1 MARSLNQQMDLFE
14 RVDPV
19 EIPDL
24 DTPPFSPEL
33 LAESKEKV
41 EKAPL
46 DFVEGS
52 ITAPFVAAGDI
63 VDLGAA
69 APPLSDKQMM
79 MPGAV
84 QYSAI
89 EQLFE
94 TLSNQGVSRDSAVKL
109 INENTPVN
117 LEGSPAEF
125 IGEMAG
131 VTATGVAKAVSG
143 LAKIASKYGDDA
155 GKYLSEIGGE
165 LGEMFNRSTPGGD
178 DFDGM
183 APATVADTSPVAAQ
197 TDQAF
202 DAAPTM
208 PDTSVSPIMI
218 GTGTG
223 AGRQAADDYDAMKA
237 SNPDMDEAELFAQ
250 TGVYKGPDGQHRLE
264 VDTTDAKLAVDVQN
278 LIPGDAIPLGSLL
291 DFEDLFS
298 AYEKSFY
305 DNVNLDFKTP
315 ESLRNVEVYIVDDPD
330 FNGTYSYTSGNIQI
344 NADLVKKPEK
354 FRSTLLHEVQHAVQH
369 REGFVSGSSSEA
381 FISSSA
387 KALDP
392 NESVGV
398 INSMD
403 DLVKLSDQNKKDRVK
418 LNNNNDVILKNHI
431 EGVLGSP
438 SLTPNVKYEQ
448 VDELSTN
455 TITDVILAALQREG
469 VSIED
474 IKGGV
479 ADNAFKSKNIRS
491 FLQELKDVNK
501 KNNPTE
507 RQQSRLDDID
517 YAINFIDKLGAAGN
531 ADEVLRKTIVPKVL
545 NAAEGAHLRQV
556 EAVADLSY
564 YRKYGEVEA
573 RLIQERDARRAQL
586 RDMGFDRGEI
596 FSILREEFP
605 PENYTVPLEVMTAA
619 NVDVS
624 NLKQATLRR
633 PGNKGEPAF
642 VLPESDVLLE
652 GAERKPEGLGVADD
666 VATEKL
672 TPPENVI
679 QGANETGFS
688 RAVYHS
694 TGDAA
699 NLRVPKMV
707 PEARDAD
714 IGFHVGTAGAAND
727 RIIHYQVLG
736 SMERSRDDAV
746 QKGFS
751 GTPIQDDIDK
761 AFKGKSVM
769 PLYLSDDLKSARIID
784 LNQFKQPQNW
794 LEELTNPYVSNT
806 ELGYFNIP
814 PNTEMPS
821 IELPTARGTMRTLHM
836 SPQAFA
842 EGVSDDVWR
851 SAVEA
856 ANNFNN
862 RTDFDPRS
870 SLEDKTEWF
879 EAVQK
884 IATDNGYD
892 SFVYKNKKEGS
903 GQDSYMLLD
912 PRQVKS
918 FTSKDFDPNNPD
930 ITMAEGGV
938 VPMDRQMDMFADGG
952 LEQDGRT
959 NDPVS
964 GNEVPP
970 GSTQEEVRDDIP
982 AQLSEGE
989 FVFPADVVR
998 FIGLEKLMQMRQEAK
1013 MGLKMMEEMGQMGNS
1028 DEASMPDDLPFDI
1041 NDLDMDDAPEYNV
1054 GGFVPGQGF
1063 PSIPPGIAPP
1073 NQQVANQQF
1082 GIAGYTPSAQ
1092 PTTGYYQAP
1101 FTQYGQQQFMQPA
1114 TPVAQ
1119 APVPTMKEYEI
1130 PQFGEFVGGE
1140 FGAYD
1145 ELREYRNEAGN
1156 VVMVPFKDGSP
1167 ISPIPEGYTFYDP
1180 EETETEEVVTTPTTP
1195 QTTQTSPDDDGDSTN
1210 DETFAT
1216 TDVTG
1221 IGYNRSKLTEELR
1234 DVISEFGTG
1243 LGTLGETFNIYGGI
1257 ARDLSKDPKAKDSSL
1272 TSGALGG
1279 VLDAFRGNA
1288 DPNNPVTFSD
1298 PSRMGSKKGQYADT
1312 TRLHEMSRSKQVQ
1325 IATVART
1332 VVGDLRKI
1340 FVDDEGKAK
1349 KTSEV
1354 DKGLSGLLKSLGI
1367 STSVNTP
1374 KGTVFKSRTTLVRE
1388 IANAQ
1393 AANLIEE
1400 QRKADERAAAAQ
1412 KTFMDRIMAP
1422 ESPGSDDG
1430 GYTDFGVDSDFASD
1444 YAATYEGYG
1453 AEDFDYGYMN
1463 TGGLVGRKKNKP
1475 KKKMKRGGLASKK

>member
-1 MARSLNQQMDLFE
+1 VAELDLNKTSS
-14 RVDPV
+14 RNRR
-19 EIPDL
+19 I
-24 DTPPFSPEL
+24 
-33 LAESKEKV
+33 AGKEATK
-41 EKAPL
+41 PL
-46 DFVEGS
+46 
-52 ITAPFVAAGDI
+52 
-63 VDLGAA
+63 
-69 APPLSDKQMM
+69 
-79 MPGAV
+79 
-84 QYSAI
+84 
-89 EQLFE
+89 
-94 TLSNQGVSRDSAVKL
+94 
-109 INENTPVN
+109 
-117 LEGSPAEF
+117 SPAEDALTLGEALYD
-125 IGEMAG
+125 IGEGA
-131 VTATGVAKAVSG
+131 VTSG
-143 LAKIASKYGDDA
+143 LMGAADTVDMGAALPPPKPGTEFMFPKYTAIEGFFEQLSDMGISRENAEKLVKEKTGGRIDLEGNQSELIGEVIGLPLGGAATKLGSLVKVASKYGDKA
-155 GKYLSEIGGE
+155 GDYLSEIGDE
-165 LGEMFNRSTPGGD
+165 LGEMFRKSTPGGD

-183 APATVADTSPVAAQ
+183 APATVADTPPVAAQ

-202 DAAPTM
+202 DAAPTV

-218 GTGTG
+218 GTSTG
-223 AGRQAADDYDAMKA
+223 AGRQAVDDYDAMKA
-237 SNPDMDEAELFAQ
+237 ANPDMDEAELFAQ
-250 TGVYKGPDGQHRLE
+250 TGVYKGPDGQYRLE
-264 VDTTDAKLAVDVQN
+264 VDTTDAKLAIDVN
-278 LIPGDAIPLGSLL
+278 KLLVGDTIPLGSLL
-291 DFEDLFS
+291 DFEDLFT

-305 DNVNLDFKTP
+305 DNVNLDFITP
-315 ESLRNVEVYIVDDPD
+315 ESLRNIEVHIVDDPD
-330 FNGTYSYTSGNIQI
+330 FNGAYSYTFENIQI
-344 NADLVKKPEK
+344 NADLLKNPEK

-369 REGFVSGSSSEA
+369 REGFVSGSSSQA

-392 NESVGV
+392 DESLGA

-403 DLVKLSDQNKKDRVK
+403 DLVKLADKNKRYRVT
-418 LNNNNDVILKNHI
+418 LNNTIDVLLKNHI
-431 EGVLGSP
+431 EGVVGSP
-438 SLTPNVKYEQ
+438 SLTPNVKYEK

-469 VSIED
+469 VSMQD

-479 ADNAFKSKNIRS
+479 ADNAFKSKNIRG
-491 FLQELKDVNK
+491 FLQELKDINK
-501 KNNPTE
+501 KQNLTE

-517 YAINFIDKLGAAGN
+517 YAINLVDKLDAAGD
-531 ADEVLRKTIVPKVL
+531 ADAVLRKTILPKVL

-556 EAVADLSY
+556 EALADLSY

-633 PGNKGEPAF
+633 PGSKGAAGF

-672 TPPENVI
+672 TPSENVI

-736 SMERSRDDAV
+736 SMERSRDDAI

-769 PLYLSDDLKSARIID
+769 PLYLSDDLKPARLID

-794 LEELTNPYVSNT
+794 VEELSDPYVSNT

-814 PNTEMPS
+814 PNTEIPS
-821 IELPTARGTMRTLHM
+821 MELPTASGGTRIVYM

-842 EGVSDDVWR
+842 EGVSEDVWR
-851 SAVEA
+851 SALEV
-856 ANNFNN
+856 ANKFNN

-918 FTSKDFDPNNPD
+918 FTAKDFDPDNPD
-930 ITMAEGGV
+930 ITMAKGGV
-938 VPMDRQMDMFADGG
+938 VPMDKQMDMFADGG
-952 LEQDGRT
+952 LEQDGGT

-998 FIGLEKLMQMRQEAK
+998 FIGLEKLMRMRQEAK

-1028 DEASMPDDLPFDI
+1028 DEATMPDDLPFDI
-1041 NDLDMDDAPEYNV
+1041 NDLDMDDGPEYNV
-1054 GGFVPGQGF
+1054 GGFVPA
-1063 PSIPPGIAPP
+1063 AP
-1073 NQQVANQQF
+1073 QQQQF
-1082 GIAGYTPSAQ
+1082 GISGYTPAAA
-1092 PTTGYYQAP
+1092 PTTG
-1101 FTQYGQQQFMQPA
+1101 FTQAASQQFVQPT

-1119 APVPTMKEYEI
+1119 APTPTMQQYEV
-1130 PQFGEFVGGE
+1130 PQFSDFVGGG
-1140 FGAYD
+1140 FGEYD

-1156 VVMVPFKDGSP
+1156 VMMIPFKDGNP

-1180 EETETEEVVTTPTTP
+1180 EETATEEVTTTPTTP
-1195 QTTQTSPDDDGDSTN
+1195 QTTQVREDDPSDDKDPGFS
-1210 DETFAT
+1210 T
-1216 TDVTG
+1216 TDVSG
-1221 IGYNRSKLTEELR
+1221 IGYDRSKLTDDLR
-1234 DVISEFGTG
+1234 DVVTEFGAG
-1243 LGTLGETFNIYGGI
+1243 FGTFAETFSTSSAVMDAFG
-1257 ARDLSKDPKAKDSSL
+1257 KDPRAKDSSL
-1272 TSGALGG
+1272 TSAALGG
-1279 VLDAFRGNA
+1279 VFDAFRGNA

-1298 PSRMGSKKGQYADT
+1298 PNRMGRKTGQYADVT
-1312 TRLHEMSRSKQVQ
+1312 PLHEMSTGQQDR
-1325 IATVART
+1325 IARVAKT
-1332 VVGDLRKI
+1332 VVGGLRDV
-1340 FVDDEGKAK
+1340 FVDK
-1349 KTSEV
+1349 KTGKTKTVSEV
-1354 DKGLSGLLKSLGI
+1354 DSGLSALAKTLNI
-1367 STSVNTP
+1367 QTSVQTS
-1374 KGTVFKSRTTLVRE
+1374 KGVTFKSRATLIRE
-1388 IANAQ
+1388 ISNEQ
-1393 AANLIEE
+1393 TRRQIE
-1400 QRKADERAAAAQ
+1400 ADNAAAQ
-1412 KTFMDRIMAP
+1412 KAAEERRQKMEEERQKTQNFGLTFGGGD
-1422 ESPGSDDG
+1422 PGSDDRTVEYG
-1430 GYTDFGVDSDFASD
+1430 GQSYSVGTG
-1444 YAATYEGYG
+1444 EGGSVY
-1453 AEDFDYGYMN
+1453 
-1463 TGGLVGRKKNKP
+1463 TGGAFGGSPFGGFAEGGLASKP
-1475 KKKMKRGGLASKK
+1475 KIKKRMKRGGLASKK

>member
-183 APATVADTSPVAAQ
+183 APATVADTPPVAAQ

-202 DAAPTM
+202 DAAPTV

-218 GTGTG
+218 GTSTG
-223 AGRQAADDYDAMKA
+223 AGRQAADDYDTMKA
-237 SNPDMDEAELFAQ
+237 ANPDMDEAELFAQ

-278 LIPGDAIPLGSLL
+278 LLPGDTISLGSLL
-291 DFEDLFS
+291 DFEDLFN

-305 DNVNLDFKTP
+305 DNVNLDFRTP
-315 ESLRNVEVYIVDDPD
+315 ESLRNVEVHIVDDPD
-330 FNGTYSYTSGNIQI
+330 FNGTYSYTSGDIQI
-344 NADLVKKPEK
+344 NADLLKKPEN

-387 KALDP
+387 KAIDP
-392 NESVGV
+392 TESLGP

-403 DLVKLSDQNKKDRVK
+403 DLVKLADKNKKDRVS
-418 LNNNNDVILKNHI
+418 LNNNIDVILKNHI

-438 SLTPNVKYEQ
+438 SLTPNLKYEK

-469 VSIED
+469 VSMQD

-479 ADNAFKSKNIRS
+479 ADNAFKSKNIRE

-501 KNNPTE
+501 KQNPTE

-517 YAINFIDKLGAAGN
+517 YAINLIDKLDAAGD
-531 ADEVLRKTIVPKVL
+531 ADAVLRKTILPKVL
-545 NAAEGAHLRQV
+545 NAAEGSNLRQI

-564 YRKYGEVEA
+564 YRKYGEVES

-586 RDMGFDRGEI
+586 RDMGFDRREI

-633 PGNKGEPAF
+633 PGNKGAPAF

-652 GAERKPEGLGVADD
+652 GAERRPEGLGVADD
-666 VATEKL
+666 VAGEKKSRPAL
-672 TPPENVI
+672 PEKMQRGFVDAAIEGRRQASENAVKMFAED
-679 QGANETGFS
+679 GALDAFKVGDRIPGKNTSFKVTGYSAQGFS
-688 RAVYHS
+688 KEAMEKQIDQYQR
-694 TGDAA
+694 
-699 NLRVPKMV
+699 LRKDQIEAGTV
-707 PEARDAD
+707 PEQPTYMLGDDDKYYRLVINVEGDDGTVTQLSHD
-714 IGFHVGTAGAAND
+714 I
-727 RIIHYQVLG
+727 
-736 SMERSRDDAV
+736 
-746 QKGFS
+746 
-751 GTPIQDDIDK
+751 
-761 AFKGKSVM
+761 
-769 PLYLSDDLKSARIID
+769 
-784 LNQFKQPQNW
+784 
-794 LEELTNPYVSNT
+794 LT
-806 ELGYFNIP
+806 
-814 PNTEMPS
+814 
-821 IELPTARGTMRTLHM
+821 H
-836 SPQAFA
+836 Q
-842 EGVSDDVWR
+842 
-851 SAVEA
+851 
-856 ANNFNN
+856 
-862 RTDFDPRS
+862 
-870 SLEDKTEWF
+870 
-879 EAVQK
+879 
-884 IATDNGYD
+884 
-892 SFVYKNKKEGS
+892 NKK
-903 GQDSYMLLD
+903 
-912 PRQVKS
+912 
-918 FTSKDFDPNNPD
+918 FDKFLGKLN
-930 ITMAEGGV
+930 MAEGGV
-938 VPMDRQMDMFADGG
+938 VPMDKQMDMFADGG
-952 LEQDGRT
+952 LEQDGGT

-998 FIGLEKLMQMRQEAK
+998 YIGLGNLMRMRQEAK
-1013 MGLKMMEEMGQMGNS
+1013 MGLKLMDQMGQMGNS
-1028 DEASMPDDLPFDI
+1028 EEATMPDDLPFDI
-1041 NDLDMDDAPEYNV
+1041 NDLDMDDEEEYNSSSDDLEMQV
-1054 GGFVPGQGF
+1054 GGFVP
-1063 PSIPPGIAPP
+1063 A
-1073 NQQVANQQF
+1073 QQQQQQQF
-1082 GIAGYTPSAQ
+1082 GIAGYTPAQQ
-1092 PTTGYYQAP
+1092 PTTGFAQQPVLAAS
-1101 FTQYGQQQFMQPA
+1101 QQFVQPT

-1119 APVPTMKEYEI
+1119 APTPTMQQYEV
-1130 PQFGEFVGGE
+1130 PQFSDFVGGG
-1140 FGAYD
+1140 FGEYD
-1145 ELREYRNEAGN
+1145 ELREYRNEAGQ
-1156 VVMVPFKDGSP
+1156 VMMIPFKDGNP

-1180 EETETEEVVTTPTTP
+1180 EETATEEVTTTPTTP
-1195 QTTQTSPDDDGDSTN
+1195 QTTQVREESGDDDPGPKYS
-1210 DETFAT
+1210 T
-1216 TDVTG
+1216 TDVSG
-1221 IGYNRSKLTEELR
+1221 IGYDRSKLEPELR
-1234 DVISEFGTG
+1234 EVISEFGFG
-1243 LGTLGETFNIYGGI
+1243 LGALGEAFNIYSNV
-1257 ARDLSKDPKAKDSSL
+1257 ASALSKDPRVKDSSL
-1272 TSGALGG
+1272 TSAALGG
-1279 VLDAFRGNA
+1279 VLDAYRGGN
-1288 DPNNPVTFSD
+1288 VTFSD
-1298 PSRMGSKKGQYADT
+1298 PNRMGRKTGQYDINT
-1312 TRLHEMSRSKQVQ
+1312 PLHEMTPGMQLD
-1325 IATVART
+1325 IAAVARS
-1332 VVGDLRKI
+1332 VVKDMRDI
-1340 FVDDEGKAK
+1340 FVDKDGKP
-1349 KTSEV
+1349 KTVSEV
-1354 DKGLSGLLKSLGI
+1354 DRSLKTAAAGLGVDVTI
-1367 STSVNTP
+1367 P
-1374 KGTVFKSRTTLVRE
+1374 GTNITKSRTTVIRE
-1388 IANAQ
+1388 IAEARADRDRERIEKERREAQ
-1393 AANLIEE
+1393 IQQIIEDTGDTGETTGTGGAPASTFYSAGE
-1400 QRKADERAAAAQ
+1400 QSIQDLLASA
-1412 KTFMDRIMAP
+1412 
-1422 ESPGSDDG
+1422 SDDG
-1430 GYTDFGVDSDFASD
+1430 PLPDLSSVSVPSSSGSSRDVSRSESDRQDPRGESAFGGGFRAK
-1444 YAATYEGYG
+1444 
-1453 AEDFDYGYMN
+1453 
-1463 TGGLVGRKKNKP
+1463 GGLIDKP
-1475 KKKMKRGGLASKK
+1475 KPKTKKMKRGGLASKK